1 MATPSTLRNQWSVTS
16 TTAISNTTAVT
27 IAAASQQTNLVGNVT
42 NNKNF
47 LTDLYFINTS
57 STPTV
62 VQIIDAGSSAVLM
75 NLYAPASSTV
85 PTVINLTTP
94 VAGTPNSAL
103 QIKAVTTGAN
113 IYWAASG
120 FIATANA

>member
-1 MATPSTLRNQWSVTS
+1 MATPSLLRNQWSITS
-16 TTAISNTTAVT
+16 TTPITTTTAVS

-57 STPTV
+57 TTATV
-62 VQIIDAGSSAVLM
+62 VQVIDGGTSNVLM

-94 VAGTPNSAL
+94 VASTPNSAL
-103 QIKAVTTGAN
+103 QLKAVTTGAN
-113 IYWAASG
+113 LYWAASG